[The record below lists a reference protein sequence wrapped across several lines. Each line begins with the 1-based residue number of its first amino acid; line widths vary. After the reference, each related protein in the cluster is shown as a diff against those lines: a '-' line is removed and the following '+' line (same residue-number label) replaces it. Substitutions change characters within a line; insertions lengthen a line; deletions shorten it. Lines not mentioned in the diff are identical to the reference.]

1 MNCCADLRNR
11 RSEGGACSGSGSQ
24 DPSRRGT
31 GTCCE
36 LVLLVGLHNFFN
48 LDLLHR
54 GWFKVSVDLRVL
66 DSSGGNGR
74 SSARG
79 LGIDECE
86 VDLVMDT
93 AVEGSPGSSPEKG
106 LGEHSKSGQGTGK
119 RLRAFCNPFYI
130 EYIEQDVLIQK
141 TVLYRI
147 TLKHLWLLEAAS
159 FELNFTLHHAATSE
173 DTKPGRGTFTPAASE
188 KITLSDLY
196 NVQQY
201 FVPLHF
207 DKSFLS
213 LTNVSIFASLGGLI
227 SERRTS
233 VSTGSGPNALS
244 RNSPLELARSSLDD
258 FETDSWSS
266 FLSLRSNTTPSKDQ
280 DHYFGSTITEEDLKR
295 EPPEV
300 LEKLIGRLQET
311 LSQLFALESVG
322 KGKQMS
328 GNISEFRQGLM
339 SLPALDRGDPAQLS
353 KEVMKILIELRKLCR
368 FAIMQHTSPAQNM
381 ISFLFDHWRASRF
394 RVWSK
399 HIRRQQRYER
409 KMIRP
414 SRGSQ
419 TSSQNSGAQQPP
431 ARKLS
436 KIDLIHQM
444 YYKDEKFVETTCP
457 EIVTDQPCYD
467 DYDPAL
473 EAPPLD
479 VLRLHEFQEV
489 VSVENSS
496 GSNFLDFL
504 GSDEGRPKHIIFF
517 VHGFMGG
524 PQDLRCFHSFLKLR
538 FPHVLCHYS
547 KENFKKTDSSFEDMG
562 RRLAAEVVQ
571 VVERLMPVGG
581 QNGCGSS
588 ESGVAEEHWKDAH
601 GLRIS
606 FVGHSIGNIIIRA
619 ALATPE
625 MRCLTKFL
633 WTFLSVSGP
642 HTGFLGV
649 NAVQRAALVFL
660 TKIRKVRSI
669 CELSMCDEKDP
680 KDSFLYK
687 LSKKP
692 TFAHFKYVLL
702 LGSKQDGY
710 VPPGSATMTKLVKVH
725 KDGRLHEEL
734 VDNFIG
740 EVSNSE
746 ALSASG
752 RGTHAYRYV
761 VDFKNLKTH
770 GVFQR
775 VIGRA
780 AHVELLCSPTYIPMF
795 TWCLLDPDMFALPE
809 RISINV

>member
-106 LGEHSKSGQGTGK
+106 LGEHSKGGQGTGK

-266 FLSLRSNTTPSKDQ
+266 FLSLRSNTTP
-280 DHYFGSTITEEDLKR
+280 YI
-295 EPPEV
+295 
-300 LEKLIGRLQET
+300 LE
-311 LSQLFALESVG
+311 
-322 KGKQMS
+322 
-328 GNISEFRQGLM
+328 
-339 SLPALDRGDPAQLS
+339 
-353 KEVMKILIELRKLCR
+353 
-368 FAIMQHTSPAQNM
+368 
-381 ISFLFDHWRASRF
+381 
-394 RVWSK
+394 
-399 HIRRQQRYER
+399 
-409 KMIRP
+409 
-414 SRGSQ
+414 
-419 TSSQNSGAQQPP
+419 
-431 ARKLS
+431 
-436 KIDLIHQM
+436 
-444 YYKDEKFVETTCP
+444 
-457 EIVTDQPCYD
+457 
-467 DYDPAL
+467 
-473 EAPPLD
+473 
-479 VLRLHEFQEV
+479 
-489 VSVENSS
+489 
-496 GSNFLDFL
+496 
-504 GSDEGRPKHIIFF
+504 
-517 VHGFMGG
+517 
-524 PQDLRCFHSFLKLR
+524 
-538 FPHVLCHYS
+538 
-547 KENFKKTDSSFEDMG
+547 
-562 RRLAAEVVQ
+562 
-571 VVERLMPVGG
+571 
-581 QNGCGSS
+581 
-588 ESGVAEEHWKDAH
+588 
-601 GLRIS
+601 
-606 FVGHSIGNIIIRA
+606 
-619 ALATPE
+619 
-625 MRCLTKFL
+625 
-633 WTFLSVSGP
+633 
-642 HTGFLGV
+642 
-649 NAVQRAALVFL
+649 
-660 TKIRKVRSI
+660 
-669 CELSMCDEKDP
+669 
-680 KDSFLYK
+680 
-687 LSKKP
+687 
-692 TFAHFKYVLL
+692 
-702 LGSKQDGY
+702 
-710 VPPGSATMTKLVKVH
+710 
-725 KDGRLHEEL
+725 
-734 VDNFIG
+734 
-740 EVSNSE
+740 
-746 ALSASG
+746 
-752 RGTHAYRYV
+752 
-761 VDFKNLKTH
+761 
-770 GVFQR
+770 
-775 VIGRA
+775 
-780 AHVELLCSPTYIPMF
+780 
-795 TWCLLDPDMFALPE
+795 
-809 RISINV
+809 